1 MTRHRRIGFIFLGF
15 VLACCGA
22 ILLLFAELI
31 RR

>member
-15 VLACCGA
+15 VLTCTGT
-22 ILLLFAELI
+22 ILLLLAEFF